1 MSTDAITGMQPVYTS
16 NPISGTNNLPHQQNI
31 EVFQNETMASMTDEM
46 NYTPTS
52 TAMSEQDYQNYY
64 EELANEFCV
73 DETKFNI
80 FSTCFASV

>member
-1 MSTDAITGMQPVYTS
+1 MNTDAIVAAPIYAS
-16 NPISGTNNLPHQQNI
+16 NPIAGTAPIPQQQNI